1 MSIMDMFRTAKQPEP
16 MAGSKQ
22 QEDAAAKKAADD
34 AAAAEAAKKSQA
46 PESPLDKFSGVFN
59 TDGKDESAGPM
70 FNIDPAKLTEQA
82 SKTNF
87 VGSIPPEVMA
97 KIAAG
102 GEEGAKAAMSAVNH
116 VAQTS
121 YAQSTLVAA
130 KLVEAALEKQGKHYE
145 EVVIPQLVKNLGV
158 QQSLQDNNPAL
169 NHPAIAPVAA
179 AVRDLHKL

>member
-1 MSIMDMFRTAKQPEP
+1 
-16 MAGSKQ
+16 
-22 QEDAAAKKAADD
+22 
-34 AAAAEAAKKSQA
+34 
-46 PESPLDKFSGVFN
+46 VFN

-179 AVRDLHKL
+179 AVRDQLSKQHPEASQKEIAAMTQDYMSAFAQAVNPPKETTQQGGRKAKEVDWSTFLSN